1 MKIDKNKMIS
11 DSDLV
16 QSVLT
21 GSLYSFDVIVE
32 RYKDLVFSVALNVV
46 GNYHVAEDIAQ
57 KTFID
62 CYLGLANLKD
72 TEKLYA
78 WLYGIAKRKSLH
90 FVSRNR
96 IHMDIEDYS
105 EDSSMIDWSPEQ
117 MFIQK
122 ESSEAVKAAV
132 LRLSEKNRQ
141 VIELFYFQEM
151 SVNSIAE
158 KLGLTVGT
166 VKSRLYEAR
175 NKLKGE
181 LDYMNT
187 NKTMVSENFTEKV
200 AKAIQKL
207 RYYYVLNGGLDG
219 YDKVLEETK
228 TIAEGISDNSEK
240 SKLLSEILLYRT
252 WYEDNEE
259 LKGEA
264 LAAAELAN
272 NAQVV
277 CSLLIEEILE
287 MNDYEAAIRFIDE
300 KALPKM
306 EEMKSENEKGELLFW
321 RGRTYWLLKDFS
333 KAYADMKEAARLIDK
348 SDNYHAC
355 ALSTIKSIEFLQENA
370 ENIWDGF
377 VATSETLLN
386 ENGKLLFARQ
396 PGFDGSS
403 HVLYKKNKY
412 GNETY
417 YRSRVN
423 RLLFDTHMRA
433 GEQLKSA
440 NGNYIF
446 KVISYHENVAVKAG
460 AFENCMHVRLT
471 AQGEYSVDAY
481 YAPNIGLVK
490 STFFDGDEE
499 SYELCDYIIKG
510 GSGYMPFAEGNRWTY
525 DNPNLPDYV
534 CRKFEYEIDW
544 TDGKAAHFIVLEL
557 AALKKNYLTECQ
569 LDSDIYI
576 AQADNCCIE
585 WKVDAALEN
594 LQKAVRTNSTQESVL
609 TALGGIDYLKRFKAA
624 YEKGYR
630 ICPSSYN
637 TSYLRVNEKTKRC
650 YFDEAIYAFGPY
662 RFGTRFEENRIFGT
676 KIFRF
681 LQDTVGCLFDYK
693 RWSDGYTKTYPY
705 PNNNEFTVSIAVE
718 NVGTVAT
725 KLGAYEDCLKV
736 TAEVERAGEKKN
748 YYFDAPFQ
756 YVHCGKKEF
765 YFAKGYGIV
774 KCDFTWGNM
783 LTSSAELVAYELP
796 AADENSYFPVQIGNQ
811 WEYDEVTLTE
821 ENYRAKRRMKVAG
834 GIGEKYILTES
845 QEFWYLGTEE
855 EYEEFKVSL
864 K

>member
-1 MKIDKNKMIS
+1 MRS

-21 GSLYSFDVIVE
+21 GNLYSFDVIVE

-57 KTFID
+57 ETFID

-105 EDSSMIDWSPEQ
+105 EDLSMVEWSPEQ

-122 ESSEAVKAAV
+122 ESSDAVKAAV
-132 LRLSEKNRQ
+132 VHLSEKNRQ

-200 AKAIQKL
+200 AQAIQKL

-219 YDKVLEETK
+219 YDKVIEETE
-228 TIAEGISDNSEK
+228 TIAEGIFDKDEK

-252 WYEDNEE
+252 WYEDNRE
-259 LKGEA
+259 LKEEA
-264 LAAAELAN
+264 LVAAELAN
-272 NAQVV
+272 NANVV
-277 CSLLIEEILE
+277 SNLLIDQLLE
-287 MNDYEAAIRFIDE
+287 MGDDYEAGLRFIE
-300 KALPKM
+300 EQAVPKM
-306 EEMKSENEKGELLFW
+306 EAMNSEHGKGCVLFW
-321 RGRTYWLLKDFS
+321 KSRNYLMLKNYD
-333 KAYADMKEAARLIDK
+333 KAYVTMKEAESLIDK

-355 ALSTIKSIEFLQENA
+355 ALSAIRSMEFLLKNA
-370 ENIWDGF
+370 ENILDGF
-377 VATSETLLN
+377 HATSETLLH
-386 ENGKLLFARQ
+386 ENGKLLFASQ
-396 PGFDGSS
+396 PGFSCCS
-403 HVLYKKNKY
+403 NILYQKMKY
-412 GNETY
+412 GNQNY
-417 YRSRVN
+417 YRCRVN
-423 RLLFDTHMRA
+423 SILFDTLMKA
-433 GEQLKSA
+433 GEQLKSKD
-440 NGNYIF
+440 GNYIF
-446 KVISYHENVAVKAG
+446 KVMSYKENVVVKAG

-499 SYELCDYIIKG
+499 SYELCDYVIKG

-525 DNPNLPDYV
+525 DNLKLPDYV

-544 TDGKAAHFIVLEL
+544 TDGKAAHFIVLDL
-557 AALKKNYLTECQ
+557 ATMKKNYLTECQ

-576 AQADNCCIE
+576 AQADNCCTDWEID
-585 WKVDAALEN
+585 VALEN

-609 TALGGIDYLKRFKAA
+609 TALGGIDYLKRFKEAC
-624 YEKGYR
+624 EKGYR

-637 TSYLRVNEKTKRC
+637 TSYLRVNEKNKRC

-662 RFGTRFEENRIFGT
+662 RYGTRFEENRIFGM
-676 KIFRF
+676 KIFRY

-705 PNNNEFTVSIAVE
+705 PNNNEFTISIAVE

-725 KLGAYEDCLKV
+725 KLGTYENCLKV
-736 TAEVERAGEKKN
+736 TVEVERAGEKKN

-796 AADENSYFPVQIGNQ
+796 AANENSYFPVQIGNQ
-811 WEYDEVTLTE
+811 WEYDEVTLTK
-821 ENYRAKRRMKVAG
+821 ENYRAKRKMKVAG

-855 EYEEFKVSL
+855 EYEKFKVNNR
-864 K
+864 